1 MMVWENHEGLCCNNS
16 SLAPT
21 SLKLFLLFTFGM
33 SVIIINSNS
42 SCFIKDVQN
51 QKNLLGIL
59 CTLPHPFLI
68 ITLGC
73 RCDYYSHFKDS
84 ETESLTGEE
93 TRLRSQN

>member
-1 MMVWENHEGLCCNNS
+1 MKSIPFMKFDIMTLLTIYRDTIVLVWIAKLGVKKGIGL
-16 SLAPT
+16 LI
-21 SLKLFLLFTFGM
+21 FF
-33 SVIIINSNS
+33 
-42 SCFIKDVQN
+42 
-51 QKNLLGIL
+51 KNLLGIL